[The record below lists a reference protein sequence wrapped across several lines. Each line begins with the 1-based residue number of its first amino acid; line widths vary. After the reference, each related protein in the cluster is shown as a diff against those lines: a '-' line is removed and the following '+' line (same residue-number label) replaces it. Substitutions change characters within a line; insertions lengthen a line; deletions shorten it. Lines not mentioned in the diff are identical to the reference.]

1 VQPHDEENPMKPL
14 STLALLPLCALLTA
28 GCAVSRSMPVAA
40 EAPAAMAAP
49 PPVLTRS
56 LFSKDSSGSLAED
69 DLQKVLETPIDLQF
83 PARVGVVPL
92 AEPFNPQGP
101 VSIATRGVASRD
113 LARAL
118 IGHPHYSHVSDI
130 STELPNMGGIEGLR
144 VIAARY
150 RMRYLLLYSERF
162 EDATHLN
169 GWAWL
174 YPTVVG
180 MFLAPGVTV
189 ASRGI
194 AQADLL
200 DVRTGTI
207 LFSVVQ
213 PIDVSEQSLMI
224 GAARS
229 HEEYQREAAAK
240 AAKALAKRVGAQTKE
255 LIAWADRAAAGEGLA
270 KTRILPAPIAPA
282 VSQSAAPGGG
292 ASSGS
297 SSSMAA
303 RP

>member
-1 VQPHDEENPMKPL
+1 MKTLSKLAILPL
-14 STLALLPLCALLTA
+14 FALLSA
-28 GCAVSRSMPVAA
+28 GCAASQEPMMARAP
-40 EAPAAMAAP
+40 EAPAAMPAP
-49 PPVLTRS
+49 PPVLQRS
-56 LFSKDSSGSLAED
+56 LFAKDSSGALSEG
-69 DLQKVLETPIDLQF
+69 DLQRVLESGIDLQF

-101 VSIATRGVASRD
+101 VSIAARSVAARD

-118 IGHPHYSHVSDI
+118 VRQPHFSHVSDI
-130 STELPNMGGIEGLR
+130 STELPNVGGIEGLR

-150 RMRYLLLYSERF
+150 RMRYLLLYTERF

-174 YPTVVG
+174 YPTVIG
-180 MFLAPGVTV
+180 MFVAPGVTV
-189 ASRGI
+189 KSSGL
-194 AQADLL
+194 AQADLF

-229 HEEYQREAAAK
+229 HREYQRDAASAAAK
-240 AAKALAKRVGAQTKE
+240 LLAKRVVAQTGE
-255 LIAWADRAAAGEGLA
+255 LVAWADEAAAGQAQAKVRVLPPPVLA
-270 KTRILPAPIAPA
+270 TPKAGAPPQDAMLATP
-282 VSQSAAPGGG
+282 
-292 ASSGS
+292 
-297 SSSMAA
+297 
-303 RP
+303 

>member
-1 VQPHDEENPMKPL
+1 MKTPLAILPLLAFL
-14 STLALLPLCALLTA
+14 ST
-28 GCAVSRSMPVAA
+28 GCAVSHEMAMARAP
-40 EAPAAMAAP
+40 EAAAMPAP

-56 LFSKDSSGSLAED
+56 LYSKDSSGSLSEG
-69 DLQKVLETPIDLQF
+69 DLQRVLESSIDLQF

-101 VSIATRGVASRD
+101 VSIATRSVAARD
-113 LARAL
+113 LAKSL
-118 IGHPHYSHVSDI
+118 VGQPHFSHVTDI
-130 STELPNMGGIEGLR
+130 STELPNAGGIEGLR

-150 RMRYLLLYSERF
+150 RMRYLLLYTERF

-180 MFLAPGVTV
+180 MFIAPGVTV
-189 ASRGI
+189 QSSGL

-213 PIDVSEQSLMI
+213 PLEVSESSLMI

-229 HEEYQREAAAK
+229 HRDYQREAAMK
-240 AAKALAKRVGAQTKE
+240 GAKALSKRVAAQTAE
-255 LIAWADRAAAGEGLA
+255 LIAWADQAAEGRATA
-270 KTRILPAPIAPA
+270 KTRILPAPVVASPE
-282 VSQSAAPGGG
+282 GGG
-292 ASSGS
+292 PRQDPMLAS
-297 SSSMAA
+297 
-303 RP
+303 P

>member
-1 VQPHDEENPMKPL
+1 MKTLSKLAILPL
-14 STLALLPLCALLTA
+14 LALLSA
-28 GCAVSRSMPVAA
+28 GCSANREMAMARSP
-40 EAPAAMAAP
+40 EAPAAMPAP
-49 PPVLTRS
+49 PPVLQRS
-56 LFSKDSSGSLAED
+56 LFSKDSTGSLEEG
-69 DLQKVLETPIDLQF
+69 DLQRVLESPIDLQF

-101 VSIATRGVASRD
+101 VSIATRSVAARD

-118 IGHPHYSHVSDI
+118 VGQRHFSHVSDI

-180 MFLAPGVTV
+180 MFVAPGVTV
-189 ASRGI
+189 ESRGL

-213 PIDVSEQSLMI
+213 PLDVSERSLMI

-229 HEEYQREAAAK
+229 HQDYQREAAAK
-240 AAKALAKRVGAQTKE
+240 GAKALAKRVVAQTVE
-255 LIAWADRAAAGEGLA
+255 LVAWADQAAEGRGLA
-270 KTRILPAPIAPA
+270 KTRILPAPVVASPE
-282 VSQSAAPGGG
+282 GG
-292 ASSGS
+292 AIRAESKIAS
-297 SSSMAA
+297 
-303 RP
+303 P

>member
-1 VQPHDEENPMKPL
+1 
-14 STLALLPLCALLTA
+14 
-28 GCAVSRSMPVAA
+28 
-40 EAPAAMAAP
+40 
-49 PPVLTRS
+49 
-56 LFSKDSSGSLAED
+56 
-69 DLQKVLETPIDLQF
+69 VLETPIDLQF

-101 VSIATRGVASRD
+101 VSISTRSVASRD

-118 IGHPHYSHVSDI
+118 VGHPHFSHVSDI

-162 EDATHLN
+162 EDTSHLN

-174 YPTVVG
+174 YPTVIG

-189 ASRGI
+189 ESRGI

-213 PIDVSEQSLMI
+213 PMDVSEYSLII
-224 GAARS
+224 GASRS
-229 HEEYQREAAAK
+229 HTEYQREAAAK
-240 AAKALAKRVGAQTKE
+240 AAKGLAKRVGAQTTE
-255 LIAWADRAAAGEGLA
+255 LIAWADQAAAGEGVVR
-270 KTRILPAPIAPA
+270 TRILPAPIAAGAGQGA
-282 VSQSAAPGGG
+282 VSGGG
-292 ASSGS
+292 SAV
-297 SSSMAA
+297 AA

>member
-1 VQPHDEENPMKPL
+1 MKL
-14 STLALLPLCALLTA
+14 SHALSQISLCALLS
-28 GCAVSRSMPVAA
+28 GCAASASEMMPQAPSM
-40 EAPAAMAAP
+40 APPPSA

-56 LFSKDSSGSLAED
+56 LFAKDSSGSLGET
-69 DLQKVLETPIDLQF
+69 DLQRVLESPIDLQF

-92 AEPFNPQGP
+92 AEPFDPAGK
-101 VSIATRGVASRD
+101 VSLVTRSVAARD
-113 LARAL
+113 LSRAL
-118 IGHPHYSHVSDI
+118 TGHPQFSSVSDI
-130 STELPNMGGIEGLR
+130 STELPNTGGIEGLR

-180 MFLAPGVTV
+180 MFIVPGVTV

-213 PIDVSEQSLMI
+213 PIDVSEQSVMI

-229 HEEYQREAAAK
+229 HREYQAEATARAAK
-240 AAKALAKRVGAQTKE
+240 GLAKRVAQQTNE
-255 LIAWADRAAAGEGLA
+255 LVAWADHAAEGGERTR
-270 KTRILPAPIAPA
+270 TRILPAPVLASPTTAPSDPA
-282 VSQSAAPGGG
+282 MQAAHP
-292 ASSGS
+292 
-297 SSSMAA
+297 
-303 RP
+303 

>member
-1 VQPHDEENPMKPL
+1 MKTPLAILPLLAFL
-14 STLALLPLCALLTA
+14 ST
-28 GCAVSRSMPVAA
+28 GCAVSHEMAMARAP
-40 EAPAAMAAP
+40 EAAAMPAP

-56 LFSKDSSGSLAED
+56 LYSKDSSGSLSEG
-69 DLQKVLETPIDLQF
+69 DLQRVLESSIDLQF

-101 VSIATRGVASRD
+101 VSIATRSVAARD
-113 LARAL
+113 LAKSL
-118 IGHPHYSHVSDI
+118 VGQPHFSHVTDI
-130 STELPNMGGIEGLR
+130 STELPNAGGIEGLR

-150 RMRYLLLYSERF
+150 RMRYLLLYTERF
-162 EDATHLN
+162 EDSTHLN

-180 MFLAPGVTV
+180 MFIAPGVTV
-189 ASRGI
+189 QSSGL

-213 PIDVSEQSLMI
+213 PLEVSESSLMI

-229 HEEYQREAAAK
+229 HRDYQREAAMK
-240 AAKALAKRVGAQTKE
+240 GAKALSKRVAAQTAE
-255 LIAWADRAAAGEGLA
+255 LIAWADQAAEGRATA
-270 KTRILPAPIAPA
+270 KTRILPAPVVASPE
-282 VSQSAAPGGG
+282 GGG
-292 ASSGS
+292 PRQDPMLAS
-297 SSSMAA
+297 
-303 RP
+303 P